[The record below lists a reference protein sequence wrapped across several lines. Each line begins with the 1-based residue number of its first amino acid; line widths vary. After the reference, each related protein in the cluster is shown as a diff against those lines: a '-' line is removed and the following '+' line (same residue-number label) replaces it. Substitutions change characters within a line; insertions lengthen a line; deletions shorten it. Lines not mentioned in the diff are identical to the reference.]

1 MLKTMLFKALDD
13 YQNANTHLP
22 EEYNLGVAW
31 AIRQF
36 KKTFVTSSVQ
46 DLIDDMQVKNGK
58 LELGINKESAYELGY
73 LNANRFILSYLESIQ
88 HQESAVSSLKA

>member
-13 YQNANTHLP
+13 YQEANTHLP
-22 EEYNLGVAW
+22 EKYNLGVAW

-36 KKTFVTSSVQ
+36 KQSCFTSSVEE
-46 DLIDDMQVKNGK
+46 LIEAVQVKNGK
-58 LELGINKESAYELGY
+58 LELGINREDAYELGY

-88 HQESAVSSLKA
+88 HQESAISRLKA